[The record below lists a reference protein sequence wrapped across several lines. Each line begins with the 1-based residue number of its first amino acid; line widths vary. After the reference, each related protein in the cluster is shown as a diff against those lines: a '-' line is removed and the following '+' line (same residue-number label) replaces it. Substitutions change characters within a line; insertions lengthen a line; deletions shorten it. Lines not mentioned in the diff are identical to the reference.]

1 MAIIETKYRIEE
13 AIKSIKDLLD
23 CVNIRKII
31 YVDDKFDIEHQ
42 KEKIFAY
49 LKSCKSEGKE
59 VEGLEGINW
68 SLPQAAFDGQLVKI
82 WTEWNAEQKEKCFQ
96 AVSLKQ
102 EDIDVIPTGILEK
115 ICLNG

>member
-42 KEKIFAY
+42 KRKNIRLSEK
-49 LKSCKSEGKE
+49 L
-59 VEGLEGINW
+59 
-68 SLPQAAFDGQLVKI
+68 
-82 WTEWNAEQKEKCFQ
+82 
-96 AVSLKQ
+96 
-102 EDIDVIPTGILEK
+102 
-115 ICLNG
+115 